1 MPTGSIL
8 ITGSAGLIG
17 RAVGERL
24 AARGVDVIGIDLRAA
39 KPDRRI
45 DVRDGERLGRL
56 VAGASG
62 VVHLAA
68 VSRVIDGE
76 RDPDRCWTTNVTATR
91 QLLEAALAA
100 PLRPWVIYAS
110 SREVYGQQETL
121 PVGEDAPFLPMNAYA
136 HTKVTAEGLVGKA
149 REAGLPAAIIRFSN
163 VYGRVEDYPDR
174 VAPAFAAAAAEGG
187 RLRVD
192 GSGHGFDFTHID
204 DVGEAVV
211 LVIEVL
217 AAGERLPPLHLVSGR
232 RTTLGE
238 LAALAVSH
246 GRPGCRIVEAP
257 PRSFDVRDFY
267 GDPRRAEAVIGW
279 RATTAVEDGI
289 PRLVA
294 DFRARQAIGE
304 AASP

>member
-1 MPTGSIL
+1 MRTGRIL

-24 AARGVDVIGIDLRAA
+24 AARGVDVMGVDVRAA
-39 KPDRRI
+39 RPDRRI
-45 DVRDGERLGRL
+45 DVGDGERLGRL

-76 RDPDRCWTTNVTATR
+76 RDPDRCWATNVAATR
-91 QLLEAALAA
+91 RLLQAALAA
-100 PLRPWVIYAS
+100 PARPWVIYAS
-110 SREVYGQQETL
+110 SREVYGQQKTL
-121 PVGEDAPFLPMNAYA
+121 PVAEDAPFQPINTYA
-136 HTKVTAEGLVGKA
+136 HTKVRAEALVGEA

-174 VAPAFAAAAAEGG
+174 VAPAFAAAAAGG
-187 RLRVD
+187 GTLRVD

-211 LVIEVL
+211 MVIEAL

-246 GRPGCRIVEAP
+246 GRPGCRIVESP
-257 PRSFDVRDFY
+257 PRTFDVRDFY
-267 GDPRRAEAVIGW
+267 GDPSRAEAIIGW
-279 RATTAVEDGI
+279 RATTAVEEGI

-294 DFRARQAIGE
+294 AFGARQAVGQ